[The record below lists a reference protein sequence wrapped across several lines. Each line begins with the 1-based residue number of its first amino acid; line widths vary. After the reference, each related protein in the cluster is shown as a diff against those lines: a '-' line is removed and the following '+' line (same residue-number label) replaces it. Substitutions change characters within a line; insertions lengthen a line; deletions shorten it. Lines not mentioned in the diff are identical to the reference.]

1 MNSAQFFDSASL
13 FLTSFFSTG
22 CVVAA
27 IVWLIYR
34 AYQVVTKPLDE
45 LVNLLGFEIPLGP
58 HLDLAGIR
66 ADEVTLHWKPADDR
80 KSTHKYEV
88 QVNGTIVG
96 EVPQSDNFIIVHNLH
111 PDHNYVFRVA
121 TVNTLDFRATSEPI
135 RVRTKAASSGDLHQP
150 SPSSPTTET
159 PDDPATKAGPPLLRT
174 FRTLPETLSTSVL
187 APPMT
192 REVSNGPIPVKR
204 IPMGRRVSPAIF
216 NTPESQQSMAED
228 FAGSEETQQQLTQ
241 KLDDINRETA
251 EAERQIEEEE
261 QEAAATK
268 ADLLQERDELRASLK
283 ERDNAS
289 RELKKQVNILER
301 ENTAAQNKRT
311 QQDRALQQ
319 RRGDMQKVKDD
330 TARWAKEAEEIRQ
343 SMGQIQID
351 KQQYLDTI
359 EKEKQA
365 LQEKHDQEIEKLK
378 SIDQDIKDRSSQ
390 IKKLEREKSDSPV
403 NAESSEQHNHLA
415 AQDAEEERMWDEH
428 MARLDDQYKL
438 AYSEMESARRLCN
451 DAYAQLQ
458 SSQRQLAYM
467 APPPV
472 PTMNQPISRSSSLRQ
487 RRTPSGTNTT
497 NASTVSGFPATSGPS
512 FGNGMSTLPEGFT
525 TSASPF
531 FNINN
536 GMTLDRPGGMTSF
549 SSADVEKLTGGA
561 PMSPGVGAALLPADL
576 LSTADEEMPIRRNPS
591 SSEHGTDHRQ
601 GSSTGGVLS
610 GLGVFPGS
618 SGVLPGL
625 GAMQI
630 PGLSDFSGFGPAPVP
645 GPASPASNGSG
656 TPSVFAS
663 PGASASNLAFQS
675 PDQVDPD
682 RRSIRSTRS
691 FRAASSGAAQQSGSR
706 FAQILGLDKF
716 NRQRGKVAED
726 EGPALGSLSKTQSQ
740 SVPRDGLSD
749 EDELSSGRR
758 RNSSHSGNFFGSVLG
773 RSATTSKA
781 TGVDASGNQK
791 AAAARSRRPFQVFG
805 GRDGWPNL
813 LGGENR
819 PASPRP
825 VSTHST
831 ELPRPSQ
838 DSSGWGI
845 FLSNETFP
853 ARSSPLSSDWGQPQP
868 APISSSRIWGGSRH
882 PSRRPSIQIG
892 ESTGLP
898 YDIME
903 AETDGDSPPLRPI
916 QAPIGTRPSQ
926 PIHRPST
933 PLQLNPAAADF
944 QSLFSFNEKR
954 ERGERS
960 AKSKKDKDKSKND
973 TEESPVL
980 PHVEDASPPQSRM
993 SRDTHSIMTA
1003 ESGATDNM
1011 SYNSLEHTP
1020 SYNTELT
1027 PHGSIGK
1034 ESFMSKLSRKSSS
1047 GKFGLP
1053 SFQRSDKKARNADK
1067 AKETVGEDLREDEDG
1082 LMSQSID
1089 SISKLS
1095 EADRDEPRPGKA
1107 VRSWS
1112 AMFKVG
1118 KGKEK
1123 EKSGGDK
1130 TPSIDE
1136 ASLTSA
1142 SGAGYDDDDVETTA

>member
-1 MNSAQFFDSASL
+1 MNSAHFFDSASL
-13 FLTSFFSTG
+13 FLTSFFSTT

-27 IVWLIYR
+27 ILWLIYR

-88 QVNGTIVG
+88 QVNGSIVG
-96 EVPQSDNFIIVHNLH
+96 EVPQSDNFIIVHNLL
-111 PDHNYVFRVA
+111 PDHNYVFRVV
-121 TVNTLDFRATSEPI
+121 TVNTLDFRATSESI
-135 RVRTKAASSGDLHQP
+135 RVRTKTASPGDLHQTA
-150 SPSSPTTET
+150 PSSPTTET
-159 PDDPATKAGPPLLRT
+159 PDVSSTKNGPPLLRT
-174 FRTLPETLSTSVL
+174 FKTLPETLSTSVL

-192 REVSNGPIPVKR
+192 REVSNGATVVKR

-216 NTPESQQSMAED
+216 NTSDSQQSTAED
-228 FAGSEETQQQLTQ
+228 MTGAEETQQQLTQ

-261 QEAAATK
+261 QEAATTK
-268 ADLLQERDELRASLK
+268 QELLQERDELRATLK

-289 RELKKQVNILER
+289 RELKKNVNNLER
-301 ENTAAQNKRT
+301 ENSTAQNKRL
-311 QQDRALQQ
+311 QQDRSLQQ
-319 RRGDMQKVKDD
+319 RRGGMQKVRDD
-330 TARWAKEAEEIRQ
+330 TTRWAKEAEEIRQ
-343 SMGQIQID
+343 SMGQIHTD
-351 KQQYLDTI
+351 KQQYLETI

-365 LQEKHDQEIEKLK
+365 LQEKHAQELQVLK
-378 SIDQDIKDRSSQ
+378 SIEDDIKDRSSQ

-403 NAESSEQHNHLA
+403 NAESSEQHNHYA
-415 AQDAEEERMWDEH
+415 AQDAEEERMWEEH

-438 AYSEMESARRLCN
+438 AYSEMEGARRLCN
-451 DAYAQLQ
+451 DAYVQLQ

-487 RRTPSGTNTT
+487 RRTPSGTNAT

-525 TSASPF
+525 TSSSPF
-531 FNINN
+531 FNVNN
-536 GMTLDRPGGMTSF
+536 GMALDRSGGMTSF
-549 SSADVEKLTGGA
+549 SAADVERLTGGA

-576 LSTADEEMPIRRNPS
+576 LSMADEEMPTRRNPS
-591 SSEHGTDHRQ
+591 SSEHGTDNRQ
-601 GSSTGGVLS
+601 GSSAGGVLS

-618 SGVLPGL
+618 SGILPGL
-625 GAMQI
+625 GAMQM
-630 PGLSDFSGFGPAPVP
+630 PGLSDFSTYGPAP
-645 GPASPASNGSG
+645 GPSSPASNGSG
-656 TPSVFAS
+656 TPSVFNS

-675 PDQVDPD
+675 PDQVDAD
-682 RRSIRSTRS
+682 KRSIKSTRS
-691 FRAASSGAAQQSGSR
+691 FRAASSGAAQSGSR

-716 NRQRGKVAED
+716 NRQRGKVDD
-726 EGPALGSLSKTQSQ
+726 EGPALGSLSKSQSQ
-740 SVPRDGLSD
+740 SVPRDGMTD

-773 RSATTSKA
+773 RSATTSKS

-791 AAAARSRRPFQVFG
+791 PIAARSRRPFQVFG
-805 GRDGWPNL
+805 NRDGWPNL

-853 ARSSPLSSDWGQPQP
+853 ARSSPLSSDWSQPQP
-868 APISSSRIWGGSRH
+868 APISSSRMWGGSRH

-903 AETDGDSPPLRPI
+903 ADTDGDDPPLRPI

-926 PIHRPST
+926 PIERPTT
-933 PLQLNPAAADF
+933 PLRLNPAAADF
-944 QSLFSFNEKR
+944 QSLFSFNEKK
-954 ERGERS
+954 ERGEKS
-960 AKSKKDKDKSKND
+960 AKSKKDKSKND
-973 TEESPVL
+973 AEVESPVL
-980 PHVEDASPPQSRM
+980 PHVDDASPPQSRI

-1003 ESGATDNM
+1003 ESSVTDNM

-1027 PHGSIGK
+1027 PHGSVGK

-1053 SFQRSDKKARNADK
+1053 SFQRSDKKSK

-1082 LMSQSID
+1082 MMSQSID

-1118 KGKEK
+1118 KAKEK
-1123 EKSGGDK
+1123 EKTAGSGEK

-1142 SGAGYDDDDVETTA
+1142 SGTGYDEDDVETAA